1 MRVSKL
7 SSPSTNLEGENDIN
21 PVIDTVAID
30 RGIGYHLFQSEECI
44 PAANMSNYPKAPK
57 KTTSVSVAESL
68 LAEAKA
74 LGINVSQA
82 AEEGLAKAVSTK
94 RAEQWIQENWDA
106 IPKLE
111 SEYVEEHGLPLAKYR
126 MF

>member
-1 MRVSKL
+1 MELGIIRPNLRSG
-7 SSPSTNLEGENDIN
+7 ST
-21 PVIDTVAID
+21 A
-30 RGIGYHLFQSEECI
+30 C
-44 PAANMSNYPKAPK
+44 NMSKYARAPK
-57 KTTSVSVAESL
+57 KTTSVSVAEPL
-68 LAEAKA
+68 LAEAKV

-106 IPKLE
+106 IQ
-111 SEYVEEHGLPLAKYR
+111 SSNEYVEKHGLPLAKYR

>member
-1 MRVSKL
+1 MDSDIICPNLRSA
-7 SSPSTNLEGENDIN
+7 ST
-21 PVIDTVAID
+21 P
-30 RGIGYHLFQSEECI
+30 C
-44 PAANMSNYPKAPK
+44 NMSNYARAPK
-57 KTTSVSVAESL
+57 KTTSVSVAEAL
-68 LAEAKA
+68 LAEAKV

-106 IPKLE
+106 IQ
-111 SEYVEEHGLPLAKYR
+111 SSNEYVEKHGLPLAKYR